1 MMIHTSNTACQY
13 TMNIR
18 TIPMCAKMCDMMLI
32 RQIITLCIA
41 PPELTQQIKADKAT
55 QC

>member
-1 MMIHTSNTACQY
+1 
-13 TMNIR
+13 MNIR
-18 TIPMCAKMCDMMLI
+18 TIPMCAKMCDMMLV

-41 PPELTQQIKADKAT
+41 PPELIQQDQDRAAT

>member
-1 MMIHTSNTACQY
+1 
-13 TMNIR
+13 MNIR
-18 TIPMCAKMCDMMLI
+18 TIPMCANMCDMMFL

-41 PPELTQQIKADKAT
+41 PPELIHQVQDRSAT

>member
-1 MMIHTSNTACQY
+1 MQTHTANTACQY

-18 TIPMCAKMCDMMLI
+18 TIPMCDMMLI
-32 RQIITLCIA
+32 RQIITLYIA
-41 PPELTQQIKADKAT
+41 PPELTHQVQDRSAT

>member
-1 MMIHTSNTACQY
+1 
-13 TMNIR
+13 MNIR

-41 PPELTQQIKADKAT
+41 PPELTQHVQSSTAT